1 MITLFNPRDVN
12 IIAILIF
19 FGLGVAVGFVIGS
32 MKEDKK

>member
-12 IIAILIF
+12 IIAVLIF
-19 FGLGVAVGFVIGS
+19 FALGVAVGFFIGS